1 MIKKDPSLSDVA
13 KQLGVSKTLVSFVLN
28 NKGDEKGISKET
40 QKKVQEKVIE
50 LNYQPNQIARGLR
63 IGKTKT
69 IGLLVADISNP
80 FYARIA
86 RIIEFYAEQQGYNVM
101 FCSSDEDENR
111 ERVLLQVFR
120 DRQVDGAIISSTSDN
135 PEHIKSLI
143 RDGFPFVLI
152 DRYFEDIDCNFVV
165 VDNYQATYTSTNF
178 LLNKGN
184 NNIGFITLSPSHISS
199 LHERKAG
206 YTGALNERKLKVKP
220 EYILELDFSD
230 VKKRN
235 YQSIKSYFAKN
246 NELTAVFVT
255 NNNLAVAVLKT
266 LKELNIN
273 VPKDIALM
281 TFDDID
287 IFSITIPSVSV
298 VAQPVEEIGKH
309 AVSILLNSIEDDKSQ
324 FVNTILQTKLIIRES
339 TNK

>member
-1 MIKKDPSLSDVA
+1 MIKKESSLSDVA
-13 KQLGVSKTLVSFVLN
+13 RQLGVSKTLVSFVLN

-40 QKKVQEKVIE
+40 QKKVREKAIE

-63 IGKTKT
+63 LGKTKT

-86 RIIEFYAEQQGYNVM
+86 RIIEFYAEQRGYKVM

-111 ERVLLQVFR
+111 EKVLLQVFR

-135 PEHIKSLI
+135 PEYIKSLI

-152 DRYFEDIDCNFVV
+152 DRYFEGVDCNYVV

-184 NNIGFITLSPSHISS
+184 KNIGFITLSPSHISS

-206 YTGALNERKLKVKP
+206 YLGAMNERKLKVRP

-235 YQSIKSYFAKN
+235 YQSVKNYFIN
-246 NELTAVFVT
+246 NKELTAVFIT
-255 NNNLAVAVLKT
+255 NNNLTVAVLKT

-287 IFSITIPSVSV
+287 IFRITTPSISV
-298 VAQPVEEIGKH
+298 VAQPVDEIGKH
-309 AVSILLNSIEDDKSQ
+309 AVSILLKSLEEVKPQ
-324 FVNTILQTKLIIRES
+324 FVNKILQTKLIIRES
-339 TNK
+339 TNR

>member
-1 MIKKDPSLSDVA
+1 MKKEPSLSDVA
-13 KQLGVSKTLVSFVLN
+13 MQLGVSKTLVSFVLN
-28 NKGDEKGISKET
+28 NKGDEKGISKAT
-40 QKKVQEKVIE
+40 QKKVREKVIE

-86 RIIEFYAEQQGYNVM
+86 RIIEFYAEKQAYNVM

-111 ERVLLQVFR
+111 EKILLQMFR
-120 DRQVDGAIISSTSDN
+120 ERQVDGAIISSTADN
-135 PEHIKSLI
+135 PEFLRSLI

-152 DRYFEDIDCNFVV
+152 DRYFENIDCNYVV
-165 VDNYQATYTSTNF
+165 VDNYQATYTSTNY

-184 NNIGFITLSPSHISS
+184 KNIGFITLSPSHISS

-206 YTGALNERKLKVKP
+206 YLGALNERKFENKSD
-220 EYILELDFSD
+220 YILEVDYSD

-235 YQSIKSYFAKN
+235 YQSIKNYFVKN
-246 NELTAVFVT
+246 NELTAVFIT

-273 VPKDIALM
+273 VPNDIALM

-287 IFSITIPSVSV
+287 IFRITTPSVSV
-298 VAQPVEEIGKH
+298 VAQPVDEIGKH
-309 AVSILLNSIEDDKSQ
+309 AVSILLKSIEEENSQ
-324 FVNTILQTKLIIRES
+324 FVNKILQTKLIIRES